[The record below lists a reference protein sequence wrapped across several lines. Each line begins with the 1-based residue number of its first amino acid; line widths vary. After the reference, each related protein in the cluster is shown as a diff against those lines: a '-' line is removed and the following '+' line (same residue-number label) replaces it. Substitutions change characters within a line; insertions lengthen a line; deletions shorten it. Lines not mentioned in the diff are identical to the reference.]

1 MAHSREPAV
10 VDLGEGQHPEKSD
23 NDEALRASDKSSL
36 SFIQIYKKI
45 MNMATLREKL
55 LYAVGVLASMGS
67 GTVLP
72 LMTLIFGN
80 FVSVFT
86 DFALGRIPSE
96 NFRDKVN
103 HYTLYFIYM
112 FIAKAAC
119 TYIYM
124 FLFTVVAASVNSAVR
139 QRYVNVVLHQRIAYH
154 ETVLTS
160 GAVSLTLST
169 HSNTIHSGLA
179 EKFGL
184 SLKSSSTVVAAFVVA
199 LHSQWKLALVTATI
213 IPAAVVAVGI
223 TSIFDEKKEASLNAI
238 NAEAATL
245 ADEVISSMRTVRALG
260 AEKAL
265 GGKYDGML
273 KRAIA
278 IGLAR
283 SPIKG
288 IQAGVYMFM
297 LYGGY
302 ALAFWY
308 GLRLYVDGEAATA
321 GTVITTL
328 FSIMIGVNAFSELA
342 GYLGPFLRIKSAGAE
357 IFKVIDSAPTGE
369 LSLGQ
374 DENSNYTTSHFQQD
388 ITFDNISFN
397 YPTRKNVT
405 VLKGVSLNIPAGKT
419 TALVGPSGSGKS
431 TVVGLL
437 LRWYDAASGQVKI
450 GESGLHEIPLQTL
463 RANIGLVQQEPYL
476 FTGTVYE
483 NIAYGLSG
491 SPLEQLPAEEKK
503 RLIVEACKTSNAHEF
518 VTRLPKGYDTPIGN
532 RGTMLSSGQ
541 KQRMA
546 IARAI
551 VKNPPIL
558 ILDEAT
564 SALDVNSEAT
574 VQRALDNACEN
585 RTTISIAHRLTTI
598 KAANQIVVMKK
609 GEVAEVGTHMS
620 LLNKEDSIYKR
631 LWEAQMLSQSQH
643 SMETEGE
650 ELEPVASDSLL
661 QKELTQVQDTPR
673 TMSEQTGQKVKS
685 RGVFTLVRQILSSQK
700 KHWWVFF
707 IICAS
712 ATVGGALFPVQ
723 AFLYA
728 RVVTTF
734 QLTGVAL
741 ISHGNFW
748 SLMWFILTIAVVTG
762 YLGVG
767 WAGGALGE
775 LVAQSYR
782 YDYLRSMMS
791 QPMSFFDLEENSV
804 GSLLSRLSSDPDAVN
819 ALAGSNLGVIVT
831 VGVALVS
838 YLVLALAAGWKLGLV
853 VLFGGFPYIFGA
865 GVVHERMQN
874 SFEEKSGAMLADSVG
889 FAGEAIQAIRTVSA
903 LNTEP
908 LVEKKFAKLLDE
920 YIRNA
925 RQYAVRSMTWFALS
939 DSIDLLCMALAFW
952 YGGRL
957 LSFQEYTTTQ
967 FFIVFIAII
976 FGAQT
981 TGQFFAH
988 SSDISQGISS
998 TRAIYELE
1006 DSVLDVS
1013 NTSQTAPDISVL
1025 NQETPLIEFR
1035 DIDFSYPSRPSQRV
1049 LKHFNLKLYKGQ
1061 SIALVGPSGC
1071 GKSTIIQLLER
1082 FYEPLA
1088 GGIMIAGTPMQSC
1101 APGVTR
1107 TLFSLVSQEPV
1118 LCQGTVEENIN
1129 LGRSTPLTPNE
1140 LERVIDQSQLRDLI
1154 SSLPDGVKTSVGS
1167 RGTQLSGGQK
1177 QRIAIARAIAM
1188 DAPVLLLDEATS
1200 ALGSESE
1207 QLIQAAIREGTQG
1220 KTVISIAH
1228 RLSTIQHCDCIYVLD
1243 GGRIIEKGTHSSLL
1257 ESNGQYW
1264 SMVMAQIG
1272 VGES

>member
-1 MAHSREPAV
+1 
-10 VDLGEGQHPEKSD
+10 
-23 NDEALRASDKSSL
+23 
-36 SFIQIYKKI
+36 
-45 MNMATLREKL
+45 MATLCEKL
-55 LYAVGVLASMGS
+55 LYVVGVLASMGS

-86 DFALGRIPSE
+86 DFTLGRIPSE

-112 FIAKAAC
+112 FIAKVAC

-139 QRYVNVVLHQRIAYH
+139 QKYVNVVLHQRIAYH

-160 GAVSLTLST
+160 GAVSLALST
-169 HSNTIHSGLA
+169 HSNTIRSGLA

-223 TSIFDEKKEASLNAI
+223 TSVFDEKKEASLNAI

-265 GGKYDGML
+265 GGKYEGML

-369 LSLGQ
+369 LSLGR
-374 DENSNYTTSHFQQD
+374 DENSNYATGHFQQD

-397 YPTRKNVT
+397 YPIRKTVT

-450 GESGLHEIPLQTL
+450 GESGLHEIPLQML

-483 NIAYGLSG
+483 NIEYGLSG

-503 RLIVEACKTSNAHEF
+503 HLIVEACKTSNAHEF
-518 VTRLPKGYDTPIGN
+518 VTRLPEGYDTPIGN
-532 RGTMLSSGQ
+532 RGMMLSGGQ
-541 KQRMA
+541 KQRLA

-564 SALDVNSEAT
+564 SALDVNSEAI
-574 VQRALDNACEN
+574 VQRALDNACED

-598 KAANQIVVMKK
+598 KAADQIVVMKK

-620 LLNKEDSIYKR
+620 LLDKEGSIYKR

-650 ELEPVASDSLL
+650 ELEPVASNSLL

-673 TMSEQTGQKVKS
+673 TMSEQTIQKIKS
-685 RGVFTLVRQILSSQK
+685 RGVFTLVRKILSSQK

-734 QLTGVAL
+734 QLTGAAL
-741 ISHGNFW
+741 VSHGNFW
-748 SLMWFILTIAVVTG
+748 SLMWFILAIAVGFG

-791 QPMSFFDLEENSV
+791 QSMAFFDLEENSV

-819 ALAGSNLGVIVT
+819 ALAGSNLAVIVT

-838 YLVLALAAGWKLGLV
+838 CVVLSLAAGWKLGLV
-853 VLFGGFPYIFGA
+853 VLFGGFPFIFGA
-865 GVVHERMQN
+865 GVVHERMQI
-874 SFEEKSGAMLADSVG
+874 SFEEKSGAMLAESVG
-889 FAGEAIQAIRTVSA
+889 FASEAIQAIRTVSA

-908 LVEKKFAKLLDE
+908 LVEKKFGTLLDE
-920 YIRNA
+920 YSLNA
-925 RQYAVRSMTWFALS
+925 WQYAVRSMTWFALS

-967 FFIVFIAII
+967 FFIV
-976 FGAQT
+976 
-981 TGQFFAH
+981 
-988 SSDISQGISS
+988 SDISQGISL
-998 TRAIYELE
+998 THAIYELE
-1006 DSVLDVS
+1006 DSVPDV
-1013 NTSQTAPDISVL
+1013 TSLNQTAPDISVL

-1088 GGIMIAGTPMQSC
+1088 GEIMIAGKPMQSC
-1101 APGVTR
+1101 AR

-1118 LCQGTVEENIN
+1118 LYQGTVEENIN

-1188 DAPVLLLDEATS
+1188 DTPVLLLDEATS
-1200 ALGSESE
+1200 ALDSESE

-1243 GGRIIEKGTHSSLL
+1243 GGRIVEKGTHSSLL
-1257 ESNGQYW
+1257 ESKGQYW

>member
-1 MAHSREPAV
+1 
-10 VDLGEGQHPEKSD
+10 
-23 NDEALRASDKSSL
+23 
-36 SFIQIYKKI
+36 
-45 MNMATLREKL
+45 MATLREKL
-55 LYAVGVLASMGS
+55 MGS

-86 DFALGRIPSE
+86 DFALRRIPRES
-96 NFRDKVN
+96 FRSKVN
-103 HYTLYFIYM
+103 HSTLYFIYM
-112 FIAKAAC
+112 FVAKAAC

-139 QRYVNVVLHQRIAYH
+139 QTYVNVVLHQRIAYH

-160 GAVSLTLST
+160 GAT
-169 HSNTIHSGLA
+169 
-179 EKFGL
+179 FGL

-223 TSIFDEKKEASLNAI
+223 TSVFDEKKEASLNAI

-245 ADEVISSMRTVRALG
+245 ADELMSSMRTVRALR
-260 AEKAL
+260 AENAL
-265 GGKYDGML
+265 GSKYEGML

-278 IGLAR
+278 IELAR

-302 ALAFWY
+302 ALAFWN
-308 GLRLYVDGEAATA
+308 GLKLYVYGEAATA
-321 GTVITTL
+321 GTVNTTL
-328 FSIMIGVNAFSELA
+328 FSVMIGVNAFSELA

-357 IFKVIDSAPTGE
+357 IFLD
-369 LSLGQ
+369 LGQ
-374 DENSNYTTSHFQQD
+374 EENSNYVTGDFQQD

-405 VLKGVSLNIPAGKT
+405 VLGGFSLNIPAGKT

-437 LRWYDAASGQVKI
+437 LRRYDAASGQIMI

-463 RANIGLVQQEPYL
+463 RASIGLVQQEPYL

-483 NIAYGLSG
+483 NIEYGLSG

-518 VTRLPKGYDTPIGN
+518 VTRLPE
-532 RGTMLSSGQ
+532 
-541 KQRMA
+541 KQRLA

-551 VKNPPIL
+551 VKNPHIL

-598 KAANQIVVMKK
+598 KAADQIEVMKR

-620 LLNKEDSIYKR
+620 LLDKEYSIYKR

-643 SMETEGE
+643 SIEREDE
-650 ELEPVASDSLL
+650 ELETVANAF
-661 QKELTQVQDTPR
+661 R
-673 TMSEQTGQKVKS
+673 TMAEQTSQKLKS
-685 RGVFTLVRQILSSQK
+685 RGVFTLVRKILSSQK

-734 QLTGVAL
+734 QLTGATLV
-741 ISHGNFW
+741 SHGNFW
-748 SLMWFILTIAVVTG
+748 SLMWFILAIAVGIG

-775 LVAQSYR
+775 LRDMHMQSLVAQAYR

-791 QPMSFFDLEENSV
+791 QPMAFFDLEQNSV
-804 GSLLSRLSSDPDAVN
+804 GSLLSRLSSDPGAVN
-819 ALAGSNLGVIVT
+819 ALAGSNLAVIVT
-831 VGVALVS
+831 VGVALISCV
-838 YLVLALAAGWKLGLV
+838 VLALAAGWKLGLV
-853 VLFGGFPYIFGA
+853 VLFGGFPFTFGA
-865 GVVHERMQN
+865 GVVHERMQD
-874 SFEEKSGAMLADSVG
+874 SFEEKSGAMMAESVG
-889 FAGEAIQAIRTVSA
+889 FASEAIQAIRTVSA

-908 LVEKKFAKLLDE
+908 LIEKKFGQLLDE
-920 YIRNA
+920 YSRNA
-925 RQYAVRSMTWFALS
+925 WQSAIRGMTWFALS

-957 LSFQEYTTTQ
+957 LSFREYTTTQ
-967 FFIVFIAII
+967 FFIVFIAIV

-1006 DSVLDVS
+1006 DSVPDVS
-1013 NTSQTAPDISVL
+1013 K
-1025 NQETPLIEFR
+1025 TPLMEFR

-1088 GGIMIAGTPMQSC
+1088 GETVIAGTPMQSY
-1101 APGVTR
+1101 APETTR

-1118 LCQGTVEENIN
+1118 LYQGTVEENIN
-1129 LGRSTPLTPNE
+1129 LGRATPLTPNE
-1140 LERVIDQSQLRDLI
+1140 LERVIDQ
-1154 SSLPDGVKTSVGS
+1154 
-1167 RGTQLSGGQK
+1167 GTQLSGGQK
-1177 QRIAIARAIAM
+1177 QRIAIARAIAL
-1188 DAPVLLLDEATS
+1188 DAPVLLLDGATS
-1200 ALGSESE
+1200 ALDSESE

-1243 GGRIIEKGTHSSLL
+1243 GGRIVEKGAHSSLL
-1257 ESNGQYW
+1257 ESKGQYW
-1264 SMVMAQIG
+1264 SMVMAQID

>member
-1 MAHSREPAV
+1 
-10 VDLGEGQHPEKSD
+10 
-23 NDEALRASDKSSL
+23 
-36 SFIQIYKKI
+36 
-45 MNMATLREKL
+45 MATLREKL
-55 LYAVGVLASMGS
+55 LYAVGVLAAVGS

-86 DFALGRIPSE
+86 DFALGRISSDS
-96 NFRDKVN
+96 FRGKVN

-124 FLFTVVAASVNSAVR
+124 SLFTIVAANVNSAVR
-139 QRYVNVVLHQRIAYH
+139 KKYVNVVLHQRIAYH

-160 GAVSLTLST
+160 GTVSLALST
-169 HSNTIHSGLA
+169 HSNTIRSGLA

-223 TSIFDEKKEASLNAI
+223 TSVFDEKQEESLNAI

-245 ADEVISSMRTVRALG
+245 ADEVISSMRTVRSLG
-260 AEKAL
+260 AERAL
-265 GGKYDGML
+265 GGKYESIL

-278 IGLAR
+278 VGLAR

-308 GLRLYVDGEAATA
+308 GLKLYIHGEAATA

-357 IFKVIDSAPTGE
+357 IFKVIDSVPTVE
-369 LSLGQ
+369 SSKGQ
-374 DENSNYTTSHFQQD
+374 DTNSNYTREYFQKD
-388 ITFDNISFN
+388 ISFENISFN

-405 VLKGVSLNIPAGKT
+405 VLSGFSLNIPAGKT

-437 LRWYDAASGQVKI
+437 LRWYDAASGQI
-450 GESGLHEIPLQTL
+450 RISDSGLDEIPLQTL

-483 NIAYGLSG
+483 NIEYGLSG
-491 SPLEQLPAEEKK
+491 SPLEQLSTEEKK
-503 RLIVEACKTSNAHEF
+503 RLIVEACKISNAHDF
-518 VTRLPKGYDTPIGN
+518 VTGLPEGYDTPIGN
-532 RGTMLSSGQ
+532 RGTMLSGGQ
-541 KQRMA
+541 KQRLA

-564 SALDVNSEAT
+564 SALDVNSEAS
-574 VQRALDNACEN
+574 VQRALDNAREN

-598 KAANQIVVMKK
+598 KDADQIVVMKK
-609 GEVAEVGTHMS
+609 GEVAEIGTHMT
-620 LLNKEDSIYKR
+620 LLDDENGIYKR

-643 SMETEGE
+643 STEKEDE
-650 ELEPVASDSLL
+650 ELGSVTSDSLL
-661 QKELTQVQDTPR
+661 RKELTQVQDSSYAMPK
-673 TMSEQTGQKVKS
+673 QTSQNRKR
-685 RGVFTLVRQILSSQK
+685 RGIFTLIRKILSSQK
-700 KHWWVFF
+700 KHWWIFL

-712 ATVGGALFPVQ
+712 ATIGGALFPVQ

-734 QLTGVAL
+734 QLTGAAL
-741 ISHGNFW
+741 VSHGNFW
-748 SLMWFILTIAVVTG
+748 SLMWFILAIAVGLG

-767 WAGGALGE
+767 WAGAALGE
-775 LVAQSYR
+775 LVAQAYR
-782 YDYLRSMMS
+782 YDYLQSMMS
-791 QPMSFFDLEENSV
+791 QPMAFFDLDENSV

-819 ALAGSNLGVIVT
+819 ALSGSNLAVIVT

-838 YLVLALAAGWKLGLV
+838 CVILALAVGWKLGLV
-853 VLFGGFPYIFGA
+853 VLFGGFPFIFGA

-874 SFEEKSGAMLADSVG
+874 SFEEKAGAMLADSVG

-908 LVEKKFAKLLDE
+908 LIEERFGKLLEE
-920 YIRNA
+920 YSHNA
-925 RQYAVRSMTWFALS
+925 WRYAVRSMTWFALS

-957 LSFQEYTTTQ
+957 ISFQEYTTTQ
-967 FFIVFIAII
+967 FFIVFIAIV

-988 SSDISQGISS
+988 SSDISQGVSS

-1006 DSVLDVS
+1006 DSVPDISGL
-1013 NTSQTAPDISVL
+1013 NQTALDISVL
-1025 NQETPLIEFR
+1025 EQETPLIELR
-1035 DIDFSYPSRPSQRV
+1035 NVDFAYPARPSQRV
-1049 LKHFNLKLYKGQ
+1049 LKHFNLKLRKGQ
-1061 SIALVGPSGC
+1061 SMALVGPSGC

-1088 GGIMIAGTPMQSC
+1088 GEIMVAG
-1101 APGVTR
+1101 APIQTYSPEITR

-1118 LCQGTVEENIN
+1118 LYHGSVEENIN
-1129 LGRSTPLTPNE
+1129 LGRSTPLTPEE

-1154 SSLPDGVKTSVGS
+1154 SSLPEGVRTSVGS

-1188 DAPVLLLDEATS
+1188 DAPILLLDEATS
-1200 ALGSESE
+1200 ALDSESE

-1228 RLSTIQHCDCIYVLD
+1228 RLSTIQHSDCIYVLD
-1243 GGRIIEKGTHSSLL
+1243 GGRIVESGTHSELL
-1257 ESNGQYW
+1257 SSKGQYW

-1272 VGES
+1272 VGEP

>member
-1 MAHSREPAV
+1 
-10 VDLGEGQHPEKSD
+10 
-23 NDEALRASDKSSL
+23 
-36 SFIQIYKKI
+36 
-45 MNMATLREKL
+45 MATFQEKL
-55 LYAVGVLASMGS
+55 LYTLGILAAMGS

-86 DFALGRIPSE
+86 DFALGRISSE
-96 NFRDKVN
+96 NFRGKVN
-103 HYTLYFIYM
+103 HYTLYFVYM

-139 QRYVNVVLHQRIAYH
+139 RKYLNVVLHQRIAYH
-154 ETVLTS
+154 ETILTS
-160 GAVSLTLST
+160 GAVSLALST
-169 HSNTIHSGLA
+169 HSNTIRSGLA

-223 TSIFDEKKEASLNAI
+223 TSVFDEKQEERLNAI

-245 ADEVISSMRTVRALG
+245 ADEVISSMRTVRALR
-260 AEKAL
+260 AEGAL
-265 GGKYDGML
+265 GGKYESML
-273 KRAIA
+273 RRAVA
-278 IGLAR
+278 VGLAR
-283 SPIKG
+283 SPVKG

-308 GLRLYVDGEAATA
+308 GLKLYVDGEAATA

-328 FSIMIGVNAFSELA
+328 FSIMIGVNSFSELA

-357 IFKVIDSAPTGE
+357 LFKVIDSASMAE
-369 LSLGQ
+369 SSLAP
-374 DENSNYTTSHFQQD
+374 DASPNYTTDHFRQD
-388 ITFDNISFN
+388 IAFDNISFN

-405 VLKGVSLNIPAGKT
+405 VLSEFSLNIPAGKT

-437 LRWYDAASGQVKI
+437 LRWYDAASGQIKI
-450 GESGLHEIPLQTL
+450 GESGLHEISLQKL

-476 FTGTVYE
+476 FTGTIYE
-483 NIAYGLSG
+483 NIEYGLSG
-491 SPLEQLPAEEKK
+491 SPLEQLSAEDKK
-503 RLIVEACKTSNAHEF
+503 RLIVEACKTSNAHDF
-518 VTRLPKGYDTPIGN
+518 VTRLPQGYDTPIGN
-532 RGTMLSSGQ
+532 RGTMLSGGQ
-541 KQRMA
+541 KQRLA

-551 VKNPPIL
+551 VKDPPIL

-574 VQRALDNACEN
+574 VQRALDNAREN

-598 KAANQIVVMKK
+598 KAADQIVVMKK
-609 GEVAEVGTHMS
+609 GEVAEVGTHMT
-620 LLNKEDSIYKR
+620 LLDQENGIYKR

-643 SMETEGE
+643 PMKREDE
-650 ELEPVASDSLL
+650 ELEPVNSDPLL
-661 QKELTQVQDTPR
+661 RKELTQVQDTSGNA
-673 TMSEQTGQKVKS
+673 SEQTSQEHKR
-685 RGVFTLVRQILSSQK
+685 RGIFTLTREILSSQK
-700 KHWWVFF
+700 KHWWIFF
-707 IICAS
+707 ILFAS

-734 QLTGVAL
+734 QLTGASLV
-741 ISHGNFW
+741 SHGNFW
-748 SLMWFILTIAVVTG
+748 SLMWFILAIAVGLG

-767 WAGGALGE
+767 WAGAALGE
-775 LVAQSYR
+775 LVAQAYR
-782 YDYLRSMMS
+782 YAYLRSIMS
-791 QPMSFFDLEENSV
+791 QTMSFFDLEENSV

-819 ALAGSNLGVIVT
+819 ALAGSNLAVIVT
-831 VGVALVS
+831 VGVALISCVA
-838 YLVLALAAGWKLGLV
+838 LALAVGWKLGLV
-853 VLFGGFPYIFGA
+853 VLFGGFPFIFGA

-874 SFEEKSGAMLADSVG
+874 SFEEKAGAMLADSVG
-889 FAGEAIQAIRTVSA
+889 FASEAIQAIRTVSA

-908 LVEKKFAKLLDE
+908 LIEKKFGKLLEE
-920 YIRNA
+920 YSRNA
-925 RQYAVRSMTWFALS
+925 WRYAVRSMTWFALS

-967 FFIVFIAII
+967 FFIVFIAVV

-998 TRAIYELE
+998 TRAIYGME
-1006 DSVLDVS
+1006 DSIPDVS
-1013 NTSQTAPDISVL
+1013 KLNQMAPDISVID
-1025 NQETPLIEFR
+1025 QEAPLIEFR
-1035 DIDFSYPSRPSQRV
+1035 DIDFAYPARPSQIV
-1049 LKHFNLKLYKGQ
+1049 LKRFNLKLYKGQ

-1088 GGIMIAGTPMQSC
+1088 GEIVVAGAPIQSYTPEIS
-1101 APGVTR
+1101 R

-1118 LCQGTVEENIN
+1118 LYHGTVEENIN
-1129 LGRSTPLTPNE
+1129 LGRATPLSPVE

-1188 DAPVLLLDEATS
+1188 DAPILLLDEATS
-1200 ALGSESE
+1200 ALDSESE
-1207 QLIQAAIREGTQG
+1207 QLIQAAIREGTHG

-1243 GGRIIEKGTHSSLL
+1243 GGRITESGTHYELL
-1257 ESNGQYW
+1257 ESKGQYW